1 MFVRIVAI
9 FYIVFLFFPNIHF
22 GKELDDFSV
31 SFNNKKVRIY
41 SDIVQTSAS
50 HYYLPLRDVIKRIPA
65 KLEYKRKSD
74 SYRLYNK
81 RFSARL
87 IPNSNEVFIN
97 GQRHV
102 LDDKVRQ
109 IKGRIYVPAASFFKL
124 LGFEVLMSKSNIAIS
139 GKLTADPKK
148 TLSSTSKNLIATT
161 GNTPKVL
168 TDHYRIP
175 KLSSKKALY
184 LSLFDKKYDISK
196 SFFYKKD
203 ILYIHLVP
211 LLKKHGFKVT
221 YQKSTIELSF
231 KGRHYMFYKK
241 KNRVDILENGTRRS
255 LTLPQPVAYYKK
267 RYYIS
272 FISFLSALDEG
283 LHWASSTR
291 TLHVLSKIQR
301 VDLIKKHNRYH
312 FSLTSNH
319 PIRRST
325 PKPLSWAKGYYIDF
339 HNSISTTEKETIK
352 TELETI
358 PEYQISQVNGY
369 TTRLRVYASDSL
381 ATPFVNQEKY
391 GLSIHFSSTLTSIKE
406 IVTENGLQV
415 KINGTQDIKPK
426 VTRSQDGKKLIVD
439 LPGTIIDIPQ
449 LIQSKHSVFSQ
460 IRSSQFS
467 NSPVV
472 SRIVF
477 DLKTPQHPYKLT
489 QHNSSLNIS
498 FPKTAPKVAKV
509 STSKKTRSK
518 ARSQKLSSSKINT
531 KHLLSNKVI
540 VLDAGHGGR
549 DPGAIGIG
557 NRYEKYFT
565 LDVAKRLQKLL
576 ASKGA
581 LVIMTRQRDVKTGLN
596 RRAYIA
602 NKNKADMF
610 ISIHFNSFVKSK
622 VHGTETYYYKYKDKK
637 LARHLQ
643 RQMAKDLRMKNNGV
657 KRSRLFVLRHTR
669 MPAALVEPGF
679 LTNPSNMAKVKNPDF
694 RQKIAQSLYQG
705 IVNYYRDTP
714 KKKKR

>member
-1 MFVRIVAI
+1 MSIRIVAL
-9 FYIVFLFFPNIHF
+9 FYIVFLFFPNYHF
-22 GKELDDFSV
+22 GKELDDFSI
-31 SFNNKKVRIY
+31 SFNDKKVRTYSSIIQSTPSIY
-41 SDIVQTSAS
+41 HI
-50 HYYLPLRDVIKRIPA
+50 PLRDIIKRIPA

-87 IPNSNEVFIN
+87 IPNSKEVFIN
-97 GQRHV
+97 KQRHV
-102 LDDKVRQ
+102 LAEKVRI
-109 IKGRIYVPAASFFKL
+109 IKGRIYVPATSFFEL
-124 LGFEVLMSKSNIAIS
+124 LGYDVSISESNIAIS
-139 GKLTADPKK
+139 GKLSTQKK
-148 TLSSTSKNLIATT
+148 KSLSPTSKHVIAST
-161 GNTPKVL
+161 GNNPKVL
-168 TDHYRIP
+168 TDHYRLP
-175 KLSSKKALY
+175 TFSTKRALY

-196 SFFYKKD
+196 SFFYKQD

-211 LLKKHGFKVT
+211 ILLKHGFKVS
-221 YQKSTIELSF
+221 YQKSYIELSF
-231 KGRHYMFYKK
+231 KGVHYMFYKK
-241 KNRVDILENGTRRS
+241 KNRVDILEKGKRRT
-255 LTLPQPVAYYKK
+255 LNLPQPVAYHKK

-283 LHWASSTR
+283 LHWSSSSR
-291 TLHVLSKIQR
+291 TLHVLSKIRR
-301 VDLIKKHNRYH
+301 VDLVKKHNRYH
-312 FSLTSNH
+312 FSLISNH
-319 PIRRST
+319 PIRKST

-352 TELETI
+352 TDIETI
-358 PEYQISQVNGY
+358 PEFQISQVNGY
-369 TTRLRVYASDSL
+369 TTRLRVYASDGVAS
-381 ATPFVNQEKY
+381 PYVNQENY

-406 IVTENGLQV
+406 LLSEDGLTV
-415 KINGTQDIKPK
+415 KIEGTHDIQPK
-426 VTRSQDGKKLIVD
+426 VSRSQDGKKLILD
-439 LPGTIIDIPQ
+439 LPGTLIDIPQ
-449 LIQSKHSVFSQ
+449 LIHSEHPIFSR

-467 NSPVV
+467 HSPVV

-477 DLKTPQHPYKLT
+477 DLKTPQHPFKLK
-489 QHNSSLNIS
+489 QHASSLDVI
-498 FPKTAPKVAKV
+498 FPKTAPTVAKP
-509 STSKKTRSK
+509 TPRKSKP
-518 ARSQKLSSSKINT
+518 RSQKISSSKISTN
-531 KHLLSNKVI
+531 HLLSNKVI

-557 NRYEKYFT
+557 NRYEKHYT

-576 ASKGA
+576 AAKGA
-581 LVIMTRQRDVKTGLN
+581 LVIMTRQRDVKTGLS

-602 NKNKADMF
+602 NKNKADIF
-610 ISIHFNSFVKSK
+610 ISLHFNSFVKSS

-643 RQMAKDLRMKNNGV
+643 RQMAKDLRLKNNGI

-694 RQKIAQSLYQG
+694 RQKVAQSLYQG

-714 KKKKR
+714 KRKKR